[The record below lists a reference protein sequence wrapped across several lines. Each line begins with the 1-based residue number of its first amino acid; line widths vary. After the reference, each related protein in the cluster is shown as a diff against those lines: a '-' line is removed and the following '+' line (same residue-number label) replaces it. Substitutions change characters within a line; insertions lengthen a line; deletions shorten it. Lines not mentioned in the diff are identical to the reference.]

1 MVWYGR
7 PESEHTN
14 LVYLSAR
21 KHWKCWRIS
30 AEHNLPDLAGPFN
43 GYQSSLF
50 HVTTTR
56 LGQGEKTQGVLQM
69 KMLSIL
75 NLLLGAVTVAPGIAS
90 AAGNGP
96 LDYTVTIST
105 PHETIAA
112 GDAVPI
118 HVVMTNVSDHDLGID
133 RLPVQKMADCEY
145 RIEVQGRNGL
155 VVYEDAYRCIG
166 PLPLGR
172 DTNFFYLKPGEKLEN
187 DTSITSIYRSDAK
200 GEDLINESRVF
211 DFSEPGKYV
220 VQFLRTDVYGGKKSY
235 VPSNKLTIT
244 VLPGN
249 AESEAAHAHHFS
261 IAISTPSEV
270 IKSGDAVLI
279 HVVETNISDEEITV
293 PTPPDPTQA
302 KTHYIIAVNG
312 PNHTWAGGG
321 IYTGPNMKTLKPGEQ
336 NEEFATLAGSPFDFS
351 KPGEYVIQFFTTDG
365 DGSNPRSVKSNKIT
379 INVTD

>member
-1 MVWYGR
+1 MR
-7 PESEHTN
+7 LKT
-14 LVYLSAR
+14 
-21 KHWKCWRIS
+21 
-30 AEHNLPDLAGPFN
+30 
-43 GYQSSLF
+43 SL
-50 HVTTTR
+50 
-56 LGQGEKTQGVLQM
+56 L
-69 KMLSIL
+69 LSIIL
-75 NLLLGAVTVAPGIAS
+75 IATVPETAS
-90 AAGNGP
+90 AAGDSAQQYSV
-96 LDYTVTIST
+96 LIST
-105 PHETIAA
+105 PKETILS
-112 GDAVPI
+112 GDEVPI
-118 HVVMTNVSDHDLGID
+118 HVVLTNISNHEIGIHRVHHDYQAACD
-133 RLPVQKMADCEY
+133 Y
-145 RIEVQGRNGL
+145 RILVQGKAGL
-155 VVYEDAYRCIG
+155 TAREEGDWSICTTA
-166 PLPLGR
+166 LGLGQEGI
-172 DTNFFYLKPGEKLEN
+172 YKSLKPGERLEGDTTLTKIYHN
-187 DTSITSIYRSDAK
+187 DSNGD
-200 GEDLINESRVF
+200 DLINSARDF
-211 DFSEPGKYV
+211 DFSTPGKYV
-220 VQFLRTDVYGGKKSY
+220 VQFLWRDYTDKNY